1 MDIFIRMI
9 AISEME
15 ISTGEQAL
23 IHNANCYVMYMILIH
38 YQNVKSDFAPIKH
51 VTFSLQ
57 SSDPRRTLKA

>member
-15 ISTGEQAL
+15 ISTSEQAL

-51 VTFSLQ
+51 VTF
-57 SSDPRRTLKA
+57 